1 MCLTSRRF
9 PHCPNCPVSGS
20 GKSSDCLLVKN
31 VGPRDPLAGEQSATC
46 GGGATASVDREA
58 TVEPERRASPSP
70 RPWCCGIFLGGEPA
84 KTGWKSTRVA
94 APWVQAEC
102 APGLKG
108 RSGPQ
113 LFAMDVDDVQVSLL
127 QSGWQVSS
135 NEVLGSQLLSTG
147 WKALGMIPAHV
158 QNDIHAMVPLL
169 VLVLF
174 MLVLWIFLLIL
185 NQIPPEWY
193 SAGRGDEKGAS
204 SRSERMTEEAQSTPV
219 DGSPVCASLTFPRSE
234 ARFKIFGD
242 RFRNGKN
249 LEILGESSGRPILVA
264 AIGMTKEGLN
274 TLRIS
279 FPNCETDPR
288 CSIQV
293 APEAIGYDA
302 FVFAR
307 KEELY
312 GTLEKSSG
320 CCLVRHHEVLAL
332 KAEVNRITL
341 AALVTSAQG
350 RQLAKGGMEMDGFW
364 HLQVEPKAD
373 ALLILAT
380 ILAAVRLWRPQP
392 SEGRLPRPA
401 PGTVGAARSTSPTW
415 PCRGAASGSG

>member
-1 MCLTSRRF
+1 
-9 PHCPNCPVSGS
+9 
-20 GKSSDCLLVKN
+20 
-31 VGPRDPLAGEQSATC
+31 
-46 GGGATASVDREA
+46 
-58 TVEPERRASPSP
+58 
-70 RPWCCGIFLGGEPA
+70 
-84 KTGWKSTRVA
+84 
-94 APWVQAEC
+94 
-102 APGLKG
+102 
-108 RSGPQ
+108 
-113 LFAMDVDDVQVSLL
+113 MDVEDLQLSLL
-127 QSGWQVSS
+127 QSGWQVAS

-169 VLVLF
+169 VLVIF
-174 MLVLWIFLLIL
+174 MLVLWIFLMIL

-193 SAGRGDEKGAS
+193 GRGDEKGEKGA
-204 SRSERMTEEAQSTPV
+204 SRSERLPEEAQSTPV

-249 LEILGESSGRPILVA
+249 LEILGDSSGRAILVA

-307 KEELY
+307 KEKLY

-320 CCLVRHHEVLAL
+320 CCLVRHNEVLAL
-332 KAEVNRITL
+332 KAEVNRVTL
-341 AALVTSAQG
+341 AAVVTSGQG
-350 RQLAKGGMEMDGFW
+350 RHLAKGGMEMDGFW
-364 HLQVEPKAD
+364 HLQVEPRAD

-380 ILAAVRLWRPQP
+380 VLAAVRLWRPQP
-392 SEGRLPRPA
+392 SEGRLPRP
-401 PGTVGAARSTSPTW
+401 PTMGAARSTSPSW
-415 PCRGAASGSG
+415 PCRGAGASSGG

>member
-1 MCLTSRRF
+1 
-9 PHCPNCPVSGS
+9 
-20 GKSSDCLLVKN
+20 
-31 VGPRDPLAGEQSATC
+31 
-46 GGGATASVDREA
+46 
-58 TVEPERRASPSP
+58 
-70 RPWCCGIFLGGEPA
+70 
-84 KTGWKSTRVA
+84 
-94 APWVQAEC
+94 
-102 APGLKG
+102 
-108 RSGPQ
+108 
-113 LFAMDVDDVQVSLL
+113 MDVEDLQLSLL
-127 QSGWQVSS
+127 QSGWQVAS

-169 VLVLF
+169 VLVIF
-174 MLVLWIFLLIL
+174 MLVLWIFLMIL

-193 SAGRGDEKGAS
+193 GRGDEKGEKGAS
-204 SRSERMTEEAQSTPV
+204 HSERLPEEAQSTPV

-249 LEILGESSGRPILVA
+249 LEILGDSSGRAILVA

-307 KEELY
+307 KEKLY

-320 CCLVRHHEVLAL
+320 CCLVRHNEVLAL
-332 KAEVNRITL
+332 KAEVNRVTL
-341 AALVTSAQG
+341 AAVVTSGQG

-364 HLQVEPKAD
+364 HLQVEPRAD

-380 ILAAVRLWRPQP
+380 VLAAVRLWRPQP
-392 SEGRLPRPA
+392 SEGRLPRP
-401 PGTVGAARSTSPTW
+401 PTMGAARSTSPSW
-415 PCRGAASGSG
+415 PCRGAGASSGG

>member
-1 MCLTSRRF
+1 
-9 PHCPNCPVSGS
+9 
-20 GKSSDCLLVKN
+20 
-31 VGPRDPLAGEQSATC
+31 
-46 GGGATASVDREA
+46 
-58 TVEPERRASPSP
+58 
-70 RPWCCGIFLGGEPA
+70 
-84 KTGWKSTRVA
+84 
-94 APWVQAEC
+94 
-102 APGLKG
+102 
-108 RSGPQ
+108 
-113 LFAMDVDDVQVSLL
+113 MDVDDLQLSLL

-147 WKALGMIPAHV
+147 WKALGMIPTHV

-174 MLVLWIFLLIL
+174 LLVLWIFLMIL
-185 NQIPPEWY
+185 NQLPPEWY
-193 SAGRGDEKGAS
+193 NGRGDEKGA
-204 SRSERMTEEAQSTPV
+204 RSERMTEEAQSTPV

-249 LEILGESSGRPILVA
+249 LEILGDSSGRAILVA

-307 KEELY
+307 KERLY

-320 CCLVRHHEVLAL
+320 CCLVRHNEVLAL

-341 AALVTSAQG
+341 AAVVTSGSG

-364 HLQVEPKAD
+364 HLQVEPRAD

-380 ILAAVRLWRPQP
+380 ILAAVRLWRPPP
-392 SEGRLPRPA
+392 SEGRLPRPHPA
-401 PGTVGAARSTSPTW
+401 PAPGAARSTSPTW
-415 PCRGAASGSG
+415 PCRGAASSGG